1 MMLRRLLGA
10 RLWLPALALAT
21 TGACGRTSL
30 DALGPSSTSPGD
42 PFAVDAGGVGHS
54 GATSSG
60 NASGSVEA
68 GGPSAVACPVTCG
81 GTCTATGCLYTLA
94 TEQDHPVGI
103 AVYGETVFWTNGPEA
118 TVMTM
123 SLADGAP
130 PAQVLY
136 TPREQLGEATGLPD
150 AVGSIIVFP
159 PYLEWWAISTQ
170 VEEVG
175 PTYRG
180 YGTAWIQ
187 VARLDGGPPYRQGE
201 SAGEGPTF
209 GELAG
214 IPNGVFGTDPATNGI
229 TIAQIYPRYGV
240 AEEDDN
246 VTEEAPFGIASDV
259 DVLYWTRSTASGSVR
274 KASIS
279 YQQPPRVPLILV
291 TPVVVASNQ
300 DTPGWLASD
309 EANLY
314 WVNMGSG
321 SIAKVSKSGG
331 PVTTLA
337 TGQDKPFG
345 IVVNGSQVFWTN
357 RSGTVMSVSTEGGD
371 LTTLASGQDAP
382 YAVAADATGVY
393 WTNNDSVM
401 RLTTRCPCP

>member
-1 MMLRRLLGA
+1 M
-10 RLWLPALALAT
+10 
-21 TGACGRTSL
+21 
-30 DALGPSSTSPGD
+30 
-42 PFAVDAGGVGHS
+42 
-54 GATSSG
+54 
-60 NASGSVEA
+60 
-68 GGPSAVACPVTCG
+68 
-81 GTCTATGCLYTLA
+81 
-94 TEQDHPVGI
+94 
-103 AVYGETVFWTNGPEA
+103 TV
-118 TVMTM
+118 

-130 PAQVLY
+130 PARVLY
-136 TPREQLGEATGLPD
+136 TPYDQLSQLTGLPD
-150 AVGSIIVFP
+150 AVGSIAVVP

-170 VEEVG
+170 AEVVG
-175 PTYRG
+175 PAYRG
-180 YGTAWIQ
+180 YGSAWVQ
-187 VARLDGGPPYRQGE
+187 VAPLGGGAPYTQGTA
-201 SAGEGPTF
+201 AGVGPAF
-209 GELAG
+209 GEVAG
-214 IPNGVFGTDPATNGI
+214 IPNFVFGTDPATNAI
-229 TIAQIYPRYGV
+229 TIAQIYPRYAAAQEVG
-240 AEEDDN
+240 N

-259 DVLYWTRSTASGSVR
+259 DVLYWTSSTASGSVR

-279 YQQPPRVPLILV
+279 YQQPPRVTLSLG
-291 TPVVVASNQ
+291 TPVVIASNQ

-331 PVTTLA
+331 AVTTLA

-357 RSGTVMSVSTEGGD
+357 RSGTVMTVSTEGGD
-371 LTTLASGQDAP
+371 LATLASGQDAP